1 MRQSRATERG
11 FTMTEIVLVMVGG
24 SIIIAMGMPL
34 FNTMV
39 DSYRV
44 VMAGQAVAM
53 QLHYARMKAVSSNEE
68 FHVNFPNGTTSYQ
81 VENST
86 GGVIAGPFF
95 LPNGVSWNN
104 GCGGSEVSFGNRF
117 VNFLPTGNIPTSG
130 QGSAG
135 RARIINT
142 AGAKIDIVVSS
153 GGIIRQTPAYTGCT
167 PAF

>member
-1 MRQSRATERG
+1 MRHFRAGERG
-11 FTMTEIVLVMVGG
+11 FTMTEMVLVMVGG

-39 DSYRV
+39 DSFRV
-44 VMAGQAVAM
+44 VGAGQSIAM

-104 GCGGSEVSFGNRF
+104 GCGAAWNRVAAGSSSTS
-117 VNFLPTGNIPTSG
+117 PTRPSWTRR
-130 QGSAG
+130 GSA
-135 RARIINT
+135 R
-142 AGAKIDIVVSS
+142 
-153 GGIIRQTPAYTGCT
+153 
-167 PAF
+167 